1 MVRAI
6 SVVLAVLALL
16 GVGWFFGHRPIPA
29 LEARFARDAAAWG
42 ERETEL
48 VQKANDAEARGM
60 LRVAEAEL
68 LLAAG
73 DAEARNFGIAGS
85 RARRAHD
92 LIIRAAAIPGV
103 VLELGP
109 IRGQVE
115 SANNRL
121 EALDRR
127 SPALLRFA
135 AEELRR
141 VLERS
146 GRA

>member
-6 SVVLAVLALL
+6 SVILAVLALL
-16 GVGWFFGHRPIPA
+16 GVGWFFGHRPIPV
-29 LEARFARDAAAWG
+29 LEARFARDAAAWR

-48 VQKANDAEARGM
+48 VQKAGEAEARGM

-68 LLAAG
+68 LLAAE
-73 DAEARNFGIAGS
+73 DAEAGNFGIAGS
-85 RARRAHD
+85 RARRAND
-92 LIIRAAAIPGV
+92 LLIRAAAVPGV

-109 IRGQVE
+109 IRGQIE
-115 SANNRL
+115 SANNQL